1 MMNFYVYVYLN
12 PLKKGSYKFD
22 NFEFEYEPFYIGKG
36 KNMRYLSHI
45 KECNLK
51 RDVNLYKKNIILQI
65 FENKLTPIIIKI
77 FENLKEEESFE
88 KEKYMISLIKK
99 KEDGGYLVN
108 LTDGGEGG

>member
-51 RDVNLYKKNIILQI
+51 RDVNLYK
-65 FENKLTPIIIKI
+65 
-77 FENLKEEESFE
+77 NLKEEESFE

-108 LTDGGEGG
+108 LTDGGEGGYIKTNKKL